1 MQGNRQW
8 SICSSPYPAPHLEL
22 ALLIELAVR
31 WVHGQPSVWSSAPG
45 GGDALA
51 KSQGMAVLHRMAA
64 ELNEGQIPAEGLFD
78 GLLIFIGGLLLATPG
93 LITDT
98 AGLLLLLPWTRRL
111 IKAKARVKIYDW
123 VRRGTL
129 YISVR

>member
-1 MQGNRQW
+1 MVYLLLAL
-8 SICSSPYPAPHLEL
+8 ILLPTLEL
-22 ALLIELAVR
+22 ALLIELGRQVGT
-31 WVHGQPSVWSSAPG
+31 WPTIGLVLGTGVVG
-45 GGDALA
+45 TALA